1 MVRYHIDDFIRHFA
15 IFSENPG
22 KALFIWWWVLPF
34 FPPWANIGEYKSG
47 SSTMK
52 SFGLD
57 LYAAN
62 PGNEESN

>member
-1 MVRYHIDDFIRHFA
+1 MMSASF
-15 IFSENPG
+15 
-22 KALFIWWWVLPF
+22 L
-34 FPPWANIGEYKSG
+34 PPWANIGEYKSG